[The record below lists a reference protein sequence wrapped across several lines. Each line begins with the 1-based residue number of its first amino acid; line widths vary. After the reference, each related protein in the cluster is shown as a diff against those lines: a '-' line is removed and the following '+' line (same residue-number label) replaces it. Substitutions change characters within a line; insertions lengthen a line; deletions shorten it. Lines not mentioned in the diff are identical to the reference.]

1 MTFTFIVVT
10 HINILLNSK
19 KKNYKRTY
27 KLLVLKHNKKV
38 TAISYLAI
46 SICTTLMTLAVAYV
60 GALYEIASDH
70 VFSGGYANIIK
81 PIHTLVWIICLVV
94 FYHLIRSTIHM
105 DVMLLLSN
113 PKNKVFREKNTKLK
127 SSVLLVFQRCFL
139 LSRSHQ
145 HVKLNNKV

>member
-1 MTFTFIVVT
+1 
-10 HINILLNSK
+10 
-19 KKNYKRTY
+19 
-27 KLLVLKHNKKV
+27 
-38 TAISYLAI
+38 
-46 SICTTLMTLAVAYV
+46 MTLAVAYV

-113 PKNKVFREKNTKLK
+113 PKNKVFREKKHKTK
-127 SSVLLVFQRCFL
+127 VFSTACISKMLPLEPQPSTC
-139 LSRSHQ
+139 Q
-145 HVKLNNKV
+145 TE